1 MPTTALPAAVVAALL
16 FLAPVAGADRRDE
29 NADRYPSTVA
39 SVWFDTLYDVI
50 RSERTAPPPASRI
63 YGVTAVALYE
73 AVAPGS
79 LENRS
84 LVGQLNGLTLVPQP
98 RKNDRKYHWSA
109 VANAALARTI
119 RGIFTSLTPANRA
132 AIDALES
139 AFGART
145 SGPITPGRPGPRPA
159 TGSPSWARSRGT
171 TGSR

>member
-1 MPTTALPAAVVAALL
+1 MPTTALPAAVAAALL

-29 NADRYPSTVA
+29 NAADHYPSTVA

-84 LVGQLNGLTLVPQP
+84 LVGQLNGLTGVPQP
-98 RKNDRKYHWSA
+98 KNNDKKYHWPT
-109 VANAALARTI
+109 VANAGLARTI
-119 RGIFTSLTPANRA
+119 RGIFTSLKSENLYD
-132 AIDALES
+132 INVLE
-139 AFGART
+139 AHFNA
-145 SGPITPGRPGPRPA
+145 
-159 TGSPSWARSRGT
+159 
-171 TGSR
+171 